1 MNGICRIFLQ
11 EKMVKIGIK
20 GKMKMVQGKIKIE
33 QEMMNASTK
42 ARIDYRKE
50 LRHFHTSILSSK
62 ASLTRM
68 KPSRRYGFMQ
78 MGSCRQFASKILIAL
93 DASGSISNDEISDF
107 LSVLYHSF
115 RYGIEELSVISFDTQ
130 ISGAPK
136 VVTKASDCKTFKV
149 IGRGGSNFQPIFD
162 YIIIH
167 QEYGGFDFY

>member
-33 QEMMNASTK
+33 QEMMNAST
-42 ARIDYRKE
+42 
-50 LRHFHTSILSSK
+50 K